1 MVPVPG
7 KPGKKKKVKK
17 QIPNYIPDHDALV
30 LAKAKKLAYLLD
42 MSYSIGGI
50 SLGISSI
57 VALIPV

>member
-17 QIPNYIPDHDALV
+17 QIPSYIPDHDALV

-42 MSYSIGGI
+42 MSYSFGGI

-57 VALIPV
+57 IGLIPM